1 MANGL
6 TLGGNLS
13 VSGTTTLESNVTV
26 NGTLTLKAALGSATQ
41 PIYVNASK
49 QLAACNPAPK
59 SGDWFSGGFAVVGTD
74 GVMEIGRYIDFHA
87 TDAATA
93 DYSVRIDATADAA
106 GNTLYLPKVTGQ
118 LVTHTNDTAVG
129 TQRRP
134 VYIDAEGQATAMTLT
149 ASTSKCYV
157 AGVTSASSG
166 FYYNTSVYTEGTVL
180 MGAAWNDY
188 AEFRKANT
196 IEPGRVVIEDVSGEM
211 KLSTERMQ
219 PGANIISD
227 TYGFTIGQ
235 TEECKTPIAVAG
247 RVLAYTFEDRNSY
260 PLGAAVCSGPNGT
273 VSLMTREE
281 IREYP
286 ERIIGTVSEIPN
298 YETWGADNIKV
309 NNRIW
314 IKI

>member
-1 MANGL
+1 M
-6 TLGGNLS
+6 
-13 VSGTTTLESNVTV
+13 
-26 NGTLTLKAALGSATQ
+26 
-41 PIYVNASK
+41 
-49 QLAACNPAPK
+49 
-59 SGDWFSGGFAVVGTD
+59 
-74 GVMEIGRYIDFHA
+74 
-87 TDAATA
+87 
-93 DYSVRIDATADAA
+93 RIDATADDA
-106 GNTLYLPKVTGQ
+106 GNILYLPKVTGQ
-118 LVTHTNDTAVG
+118 LVTHSNDSAVG

-134 VYIDAEGQATAMTLT
+134 VYINADGQAVAMTLT

-157 AGVTSASSG
+157 AGVTSTTSG

-188 AEFRKANT
+188 AEFRKANSL
-196 IEPGRVVIEDVSGEM
+196 EPGRVVIEDASGEM

-235 TEECKTPIAVAG
+235 TDECQTPIAVAG
-247 RVLAYTFEDRNSY
+247 RVLAYPLEDRNSY